1 MCLSP
6 SQGHH
11 PSRRVRS
18 WFFHHSSVT
27 SLHLLVK
34 LTDKCQTFH
43 LQKCAELDASSILM
57 NIAKCTVKSKKTSV
71 STIQLGFLFV
81 SLFFQSKVYGF
92 MVTVFATLPGRVN
105 RTLCIQGL
113 NASWK
118 PLNFESK
125 LLRPWKVLE
134 NLFYSFLVF
143 ESPWIFIDPHFQSL
157 KTSVKVRS
165 PSSHVIQTWR
175 AVGSRMVTS
184 AFRHVHEISN
194 VVLESSWLFALK

>member
-1 MCLSP
+1 M
-6 SQGHH
+6 
-11 PSRRVRS
+11 
-18 WFFHHSSVT
+18 
-27 SLHLLVK
+27 
-34 LTDKCQTFH
+34 CQTFH

-71 STIQLGFLFV
+71 STIRLGFLFV
-81 SLFFQSKVYGF
+81 SLFLSLRF
-92 MVTVFATLPGRVN
+92 MGLWLLFLPLCRAELTGHCVFRN
-105 RTLCIQGL
+105 S

-134 NLFYSFLVF
+134 NLFYSFLVL

-157 KTSVKVRS
+157 KTSVKVIS
-165 PSSHVIQTWR
+165 PSSHVIQTWW
-175 AVGSRMVTS
+175 AVGSRMVTN

-194 VVLESSWLFALK
+194 VVLERSWLFALK